1 MIHVDMFSNEIN
13 DITLRACSLMS
24 DSLQPYGLQPVLLL
38 SMWDSL
44 GKITGVG
51 CHFLLQGIY
60 PTQGLNP
67 RFLRLLHWQAGF
79 FFY

>member
-51 CHFLLQGIY
+51 CHFLL
-60 PTQGLNP
+60 
-67 RFLRLLHWQAGF
+67 
-79 FFY
+79 